1 MVGFR
6 CQSFC
11 SSKSFC
17 LFWKTRTLVTA
28 AQWSLVVRNLSITLF
43 LKYMSFSRQI
53 CSIFDADPMFSCFQ
67 LDCQFTELACW
78 SSRCRLD
85 VIMLVKSARTVS
97 REFYLEIRVYI
108 WLISYGLLRVLR
120 KYFVVQKLS
129 YAVYHQ
135 AIAYRIKTLLVTIF
149 CVVWEIEMTT

>member
-1 MVGFR
+1 
-6 CQSFC
+6 
-11 SSKSFC
+11 
-17 LFWKTRTLVTA
+17 
-28 AQWSLVVRNLSITLF
+28 
-43 LKYMSFSRQI
+43 
-53 CSIFDADPMFSCFQ
+53 
-67 LDCQFTELACW
+67 
-78 SSRCRLD
+78 
-85 VIMLVKSARTVS
+85 MLVKSARTVS

-135 AIAYRIKTLLVTIF
+135 AIAHRIKTLLVTIF